1 MSTTLTNLTG
11 KIMKR
16 VVSAQKR
23 ESMERF
29 YLAAASVVISG
40 LAFTYTAAQLISSL
54 LGQEILSVFS
64 GLEFDLNTLP
74 SGVLTSALILW
85 TLVDKPLLATGAITF
100 LVLVLIIKQDT
111 LVSSLRR
118 LRELTK
124 YEETLNISS

>member
-40 LAFTYTAAQLISSL
+40 LAFTYTAAQIISSL

-64 GLEFDLNTLP
+64 GLEIDLSTFP
-74 SGVLTSALILW
+74 SGILTSALIVW
-85 TLVDKPLLATGAITF
+85 TLVDKPLLALGAITL
-100 LVLVLIIKQDT
+100 LVLVLVIKQDT
-111 LVSSLRR
+111 LTSSLRR

-124 YEETLNISS
+124 YEETLNILS